1 MRGMI
6 KIDHSQHGERVIK
19 HEFNPL
25 NSVAGSDEDI
35 VTIDLY
41 DDSDKVENEVIE
53 ETKMAAFAKKISIYM
68 PLIYVFLSG
77 IGFSI
82 QSLFVKLLSE
92 EGFHGS
98 FEIVFSRG
106 LIQLI
111 IASLVIYFDKSEGKP
126 SICGDTPY
134 VTWILFLRSVIGFGG
149 IAFSFM
155 AVELL
160 PIGDATVLVMLSP
173 FCASFLSIFIIGEP
187 WKLKEFIGAMVSLLG
202 ATLVAKPPFLFGG
215 SGTNSLGV
223 IYSLLGSLTA
233 GGAYVTVRMLG
244 TVVKMPWSNVCYAQ
258 AWGQVLLSI
267 PSLYLAGQTFSADLT
282 IAQFALI
289 FFGGFIG
296 AFSQIAMTIGM
307 QREKSSLAT
316 MMRMSDIIFG
326 YIWQVLF
333 TSDGISGLSIF
344 GAVLVTFSVFFI
356 LGLKTP
362 NKPEKA
368 VTTDDDSDETTNKMI
383 ELASVP
389 MGNHGET
396 QGMVAVGIDEQEM
409 EQVDLE
415 YDTAR
420 HSKYRSVA
428 KDDVST

>member
-1 MRGMI
+1 MDQSRHW
-6 KIDHSQHGERVIK
+6 DRAVK

-25 NSVAGSDEDI
+25 NSVATNDEDI

-41 DDSDKVENEVIE
+41 DDDKVEDVGVVE
-53 ETKMAAFAKKISIYM
+53 ETKFDIFWKKISIYM

-106 LIQLI
+106 LIQLMI
-111 IASLVIYFDKSEGKP
+111 SSLVIHFDKSENKP
-126 SICGDTPY
+126 SICGDSTY

-173 FCASFLSIFIIGEP
+173 FCASFLSIFIIGET

-202 ATLVAKPPFLFGG
+202 ATLVAKPQFLFGG
-215 SGTNSLGV
+215 AGTNSLGV

-244 TVVKMPWSNVCYAQ
+244 TVVKMPWSNVCWAQ

-267 PSLYLAGQTFSADLT
+267 PSLILAGQTFSADLT
-282 IAQFALI
+282 AAQFALI

-326 YIWQVLF
+326 YIWQILF
-333 TSDGISGLSIF
+333 TDDRISGLSIF
-344 GAVLVTFSVFFI
+344 GAILVTCSVFFI
-356 LGLKTP
+356 LGLKAP
-362 NKPEKA
+362 NKPDTA
-368 VTTDDDSDETTNKMI
+368 VAELGDETTNKMI
-383 ELASVP
+383 ELANESIDV
-389 MGNHGET
+389 NHDKSHRKT
-396 QGMVAVGIDEQEM
+396 NARNDYLDDVSKP
-409 EQVDLE
+409 VDLDLE
-415 YDTAR
+415 TEC
-420 HSKYRSVA
+420 HLEYRSVA
-428 KDDVST
+428 KDEVSA